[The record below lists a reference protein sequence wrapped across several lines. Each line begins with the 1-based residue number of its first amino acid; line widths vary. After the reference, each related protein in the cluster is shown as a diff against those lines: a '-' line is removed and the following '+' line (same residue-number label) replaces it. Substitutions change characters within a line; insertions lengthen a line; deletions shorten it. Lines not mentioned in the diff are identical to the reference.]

1 MDSESCRNATGEGE
15 ASTPRERTIHR
26 QAVAVRHREFGPLA
40 IICGGMHWTSH
51 IPFHERPDSPAG
63 AARNSMAAVLAMLPA
78 VSLHD

>member
-15 ASTPRERTIHR
+15 ASTPRERTI
-26 QAVAVRHREFGPLA
+26 
-40 IICGGMHWTSH
+40 H